1 MLELF
6 WMPIPFKRY
15 QNTPGCN
22 TDIDKKKSKSYDF
35 AIEGKN
41 LVVSYCATNYVTGNV
56 VSTAQ
61 QWPKSANKKTD
72 LHMPKPFQVY
82 KGI

>member
-1 MLELF
+1 
-6 WMPIPFKRY
+6 MPIPFKQY

-22 TDIDKKKSKSYDF
+22 TDITDF
-35 AIEGKN
+35 DIEGKN

-61 QWPKSANKKTD
+61 QWSKSANKKTD
-72 LHMPKPFQVY
+72 LDMPKPFQVY
-82 KGI
+82 KGN